1 MMEEV
6 VRRGA
11 PVCVSGLKSARRLG
25 RLFCGCT
32 HGRAHVPGL
41 KPWVIIGRDRSALW
55 AVLESGLK
63 STRRLCRL
71 YDGGSGQA
79 RSACLCKRTEVRK
92 ATWSPF
98 LLLHTRAYARPRV
111 ETLGYDWEG

>member
-1 MMEEV
+1 MGCSGKWTEV
-6 VRRGA
+6 HAAAVPPFFVA
-11 PVCVSGLKSARRLG
+11 VHGLTL
-25 RLFCGCT
+25 
-32 HGRAHVPGL
+32 VPGL
-41 KPWVIIGRDRSALW
+41 KPWVIIGRDRSALR

-98 LLLHTRAYARPRV
+98 LLLYMGLRSSQ
-111 ETLGYDWEG
+111 G